1 MYDPVTLD
9 QLRAFVSVVEEGSFS
24 AAARKLKRVQ
34 SAISTSMAN
43 LEAQLGVAI
52 WDRSTKIAR
61 LTEAGQAVLLSA
73 RRVLVEVDGLRRL
86 TAGLLGGLE
95 AQVSL
100 CLDALF
106 PLPALLDLCT
116 GFASAFPGVAL
127 RIDTQVM
134 SAVSA
139 RVLAGEATLGV
150 VTPLGLSPGL
160 ERRALAAIRMIPVV
174 SPSHPLAQHVGAAG
188 RVPSEQLAD
197 AVQIV
202 LSERVEARGVGA
214 RAPRTCAR
222 GAPTRRPSNDKN
234 SEGVADQ
241 AVLST
246 RTWRV
251 ADLHTKHMMLRAGLG
266 WGNLPEHLV
275 RDDLRTGKLLRA
287 VPEAWG
293 DAEHTLHLSAVYR
306 SDTTF
311 GPAHRWLLTQLAL
324 LCAREVGPPVHE
336 AAPAEP
342 APRAPVRPGSRRK
355 SADRGSAFAAAP
367 EPRAEKRPGSPTRG
381 GPRARR

>member
-9 QLRAFVSVVEEGSFS
+9 QLRAFISVVEEGSFS

-34 SAISTSMAN
+34 SAVSTSMAN
-43 LEAQLGVAI
+43 LEAQLGIAL

-61 LTEAGQAVLLSA
+61 LTDAGQAVLVAA
-73 RRVLVEVDGLRRL
+73 RRVLSEVDRLRRL
-86 TAGLLGGLE
+86 TSGMVGGLE
-95 AQVSL
+95 ASVSL

-116 GFASAFPGVAL
+116 QFARDFPDVLL

-134 SAVSA
+134 SAVSE

-150 VTPLGLSPGL
+150 VSPLGLLPGL
-160 ERRALAAIRMIPVV
+160 EREALAAIQMIPVV
-174 SPSHPLAQHVGAAG
+174 SAEHPLAAHATSRA
-188 RVPSEQLAD
+188 RVPTERLAD

-202 LSERVEARGVGA
+202 LSER
-214 RAPRTCAR
+214 
-222 GAPTRRPSNDKN
+222 SDKG
-234 SEGVADQ
+234 EGVADQ
-241 AVLST
+241 AVLSS

-275 RDDLRTGKLLRA
+275 RDDLRTGKLLRIR
-287 VPEAWG
+287 PEAWG
-293 DAEHTLHLSAVYR
+293 EGEHTLHLSAVYR

-311 GPAHRWLLTQLAL
+311 GPAHRWLLSQLAV
-324 LCAREVGPPVHE
+324 LCAREVLGSVPRE
-336 AAPAEP
+336 SAPARAASSP
-342 APRAPVRPGSRRK
+342 PRSTQKRK
-355 SADRGSAFAAAP
+355 SADTKA
-367 EPRAEKRPGSPTRG
+367 KSPTATRRG
-381 GPRARR
+381 RASKR